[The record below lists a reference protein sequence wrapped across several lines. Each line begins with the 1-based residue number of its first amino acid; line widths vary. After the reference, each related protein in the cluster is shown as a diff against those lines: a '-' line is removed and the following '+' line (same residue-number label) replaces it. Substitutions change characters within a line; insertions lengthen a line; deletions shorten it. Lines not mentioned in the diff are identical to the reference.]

1 MSGSAVAGEA
11 RSLARSRTLPVL
23 SLARRWPAT
32 RVAIS
37 LWQTISPAA
46 AVPPG
51 RDRWA
56 ERRGQVDLGG
66 RPRSRA
72 QLVPVARL
80 LRSDVK
86 RKLLLGANP
95 EERLPATA
103 DTREASARVYDA
115 VRRKAAVGLGA
126 GYTVII
132 DAVALTA
139 EERNSFAELA
149 RVAAVPFSGLWLEA
163 KPKAMADRIRG
174 RIRDASDASA
184 EVASRTAAPRHRGD
198 RLGAHRRRGGA
209 EDCLAA
215 ARRAIAAG

>member
-80 LRSDVK
+80 RRDVK

-163 KPKAMADRIRG
+163 KPEAMADRIRG

>member
-1 MSGSAVAGEA
+1 MSGSAGAGEA

-86 RKLLLGANP
+86 RKLLLGVNP

-139 EERNSFAELA
+139 EERHRQLLGLPLDRRLTLAEIHRAYKHVAKSAHPDAGGSAQEFLA
-149 RVAAVPFSGLWLEA
+149 LS
-163 KPKAMADRIRG
+163 
-174 RIRDASDASA
+174 
-184 EVASRTAAPRHRGD
+184 
-198 RLGAHRRRGGA
+198 
-209 EDCLAA
+209 A
-215 ARRAIAAG
+215 AREALMKQR

>member
-80 LRSDVK
+80 RSDVK

-95 EERLPATA
+95 EERLPAPP
-103 DTREASARVYDA
+103 
-115 VRRKAAVGLGA
+115 
-126 GYTVII
+126 I
-132 DAVALTA
+132 
-139 EERNSFAELA
+139 LA
-149 RVAAVPFSGLWLEA
+149 RLRPVPTTRCA
-163 KPKAMADRIRG
+163 
-174 RIRDASDASA
+174 
-184 EVASRTAAPRHRGD
+184 
-198 RLGAHRRRGGA
+198 
-209 EDCLAA
+209 
-215 ARRAIAAG
+215 